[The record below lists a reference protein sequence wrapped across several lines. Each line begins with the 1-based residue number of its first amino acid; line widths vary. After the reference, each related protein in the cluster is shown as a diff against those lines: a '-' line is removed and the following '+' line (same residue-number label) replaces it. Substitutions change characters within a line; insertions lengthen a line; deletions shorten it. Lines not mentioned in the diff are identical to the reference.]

1 MKVDLNGADPSILEN
16 ISSAQRGMAPTK
28 ANTTIEADST
38 PDDDAATLSLQGDR
52 VKTMVTK
59 ALEAS
64 QVRLERV
71 EALRQA
77 VQNGEYKL
85 DPASIADAMIRSF
98 ASAE

>member
-16 ISSAQRGMAPTK
+16 VSSTQHSFPTK
-28 ANTTIEADST
+28 AGATIEASFT
-38 PDDDAATLSLQGDR
+38 ADDDAATLSLQGDR
-52 VKTMVTK
+52 VKAMVTK
-59 ALEAS
+59 ALEAN
-64 QVRLERV
+64 QVRLEKV

-98 ASAE
+98 APAE

>member
-1 MKVDLNGADPSILEN
+1 MKVDLNGVDPSILEN
-16 ISSAQRGMAPTK
+16 VQSTQRGVAP
-28 ANTTIEADST
+28 APAAATIESGSAA
-38 PDDDAATLSLQGDR
+38 DDDAATLSFQGDR

-64 QVRLERV
+64 QVRLEKV

-85 DPASIADAMIRSF
+85 DPASMAEAMIRSF
-98 ASAE
+98 AAAE

>member
-1 MKVDLNGADPSILEN
+1 MKVDMNGADPSILG
-16 ISSAQRGMAPTK
+16 SVS
-28 ANTTIEADST
+28 ST
-38 PDDDAATLSLQGDR
+38 PHAVTPALVGTNGEIASTVDEDAATLSLQGDR

-64 QVRLERV
+64 QVRLEKV

-85 DPASIADAMIRSF
+85 DPAGIADAMIRSF